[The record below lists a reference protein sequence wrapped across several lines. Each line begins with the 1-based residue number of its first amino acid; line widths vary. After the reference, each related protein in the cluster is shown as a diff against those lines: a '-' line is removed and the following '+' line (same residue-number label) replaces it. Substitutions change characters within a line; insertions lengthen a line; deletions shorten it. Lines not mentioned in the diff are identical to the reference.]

1 MDEEDLLVVIER
13 SLKNYQDNLNKI
25 KKDLHQRGAYGG
37 SVSYY
42 IISNRRKI
50 SWMLDSLEKMGC
62 DTTQFEKEFSKIDEE
77 FKAYEDSHK
86 EEFLDQLYNDLK
98 NLIGEYGKYF
108 SDFQEEKDYFRTSD
122 KVAQVDK
129 AYFLNRDDGLFFADG
144 YEFDIIIEIRTYIEI
159 LFEYLDGKFD
169 IEGLGTKV
177 LEMDTIFKRDMDDI
191 LISLEM
197 NGLSFEVPYA
207 PEEYWWLH
215 IK

>member
-1 MDEEDLLVVIER
+1 MEEKDILNAIGR
-13 SLKNYQDNLNKI
+13 YLKYYQDDLNEM
-25 KKDLHQRGAYGG
+25 KKDLHQRGAHGT
-37 SVSYY
+37 SVSYHP
-42 IISNRRKI
+42 IDVRVKI

-177 LEMDTIFKRDMDDI
+177 LEMDCIFKRDMDDI